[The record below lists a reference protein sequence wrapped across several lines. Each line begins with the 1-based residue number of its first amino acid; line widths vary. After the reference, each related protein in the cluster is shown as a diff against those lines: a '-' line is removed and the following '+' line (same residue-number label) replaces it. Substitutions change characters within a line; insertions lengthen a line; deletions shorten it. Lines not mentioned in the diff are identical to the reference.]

1 MSARNTA
8 LGELLAIFDAVRG
21 GSARERTR
29 AVPLR
34 NSLRLWVSNWCSW
47 VERSQAL

>member
-34 NSLRLWVSNWCSW
+34 NSLRLWVGNWCSW
-47 VERSQAL
+47 VELSQAL